1 MNNRAVFR
9 AIGESPIHVHQISV
23 PGMKRCRMVALCAMM
38 GLSSCSASLSVEQR
52 YVGTLSGCAAP
63 QTATLVLRRKT
74 FAFTPDTDSP
84 LVVRGSIGQD
94 GTIKGELNTQPPG
107 KPPYLLTVT
116 GALGPRRVSVSY
128 VTPRCTA
135 AGQLDLRPKTLLP

>member
-1 MNNRAVFR
+1 MNNRVVFR

-23 PGMKRCRMVALCAMM
+23 LRMKRCRMSALLAMM
-38 GLSSCSASLSVEQR
+38 CLASCSASLSVEQR
-52 YVGTLSGCAAP
+52 YVGTLNGCGAP
-63 QTATLVLRRKT
+63 QTATLVRRRAA
-74 FAFTPDTDSP
+74 FAFSPDTDSP
-84 LVVRGSIGQD
+84 LVVRGSVGRD

-107 KPPYLLTVT
+107 KPPYVLAVT
-116 GALGPRRVSVSY
+116 GTLGPLRASVSY